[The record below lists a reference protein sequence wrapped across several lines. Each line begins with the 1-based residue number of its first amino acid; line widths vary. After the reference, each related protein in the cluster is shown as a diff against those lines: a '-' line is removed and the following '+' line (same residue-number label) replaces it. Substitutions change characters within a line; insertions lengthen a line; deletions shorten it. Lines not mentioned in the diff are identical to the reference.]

1 MRPSRLEGLLV
12 RLGEIQNRRPL
23 LVVLLVLLTL
33 LPTGFLASRLSL
45 RTAFSELLPDDKRSV
60 IEMRHIS
67 ERLTSSS
74 TLSVV
79 AQSENIDVL
88 KRFVDTLAPE
98 IRKLDPKL
106 VTSVEDGTRQVRD
119 FFHSHKHLYAE
130 LADIQKIHD
139 EVVDRY
145 DYEVQKHS

>member
-1 MRPSRLEGLLV
+1 MCTEGAPSGKRPVLGSPPMRPSWLERLLLGL
-12 RLGEIQNRRPL
+12 GDFQNRRPL
-23 LVVLLVLLTL
+23 LVVLLALLTL
-33 LPTGFLASRLSL
+33 LPTGFLAVRLSHNI

-79 AQSENIDVL
+79 AQSDSVDVL
-88 KRFVDTLAPE
+88 KRFIDTLAPE

-106 VTSVEDGTRQVRD
+106 VTSVEDGTRDAR
-119 FFHSHKHLYAE
+119 
-130 LADIQKIHD
+130 
-139 EVVDRY
+139 
-145 DYEVQKHS
+145 